1 MLYVNVCNRCH
12 DIAILQYYY
21 LAILLFSDIKGSDYG
36 CIVRLISKNV
46 PIKLMQNADLTEK
59 SETLYKKWKV
69 ISQKKIFF
77 ESVYKD
83 GKSNYKI
90 LWYWNPKAKVSPT

>member
-1 MLYVNVCNRCH
+1 M
-12 DIAILQYYY
+12 
-21 LAILLFSDIKGSDYG
+21 LFSDIKGSDYG
-36 CIVRLISKNV
+36 CIVSLISKNV

-59 SETLYKKWKV
+59 GETLYKKWKV

-90 LWYWNPKAKVSPT
+90 LWY

>member
-1 MLYVNVCNRCH
+1 
-12 DIAILQYYY
+12 
-21 LAILLFSDIKGSDYG
+21 
-36 CIVRLISKNV
+36 
-46 PIKLMQNADLTEK
+46 MQNADLTEK

-90 LWYWNPKAKVSPT
+90 LWY